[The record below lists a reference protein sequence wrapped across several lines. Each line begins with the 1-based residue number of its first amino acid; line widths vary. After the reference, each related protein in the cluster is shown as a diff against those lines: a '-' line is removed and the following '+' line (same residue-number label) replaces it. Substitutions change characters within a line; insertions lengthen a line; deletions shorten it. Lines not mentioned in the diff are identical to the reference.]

1 MDTLT
6 ATSSVLVDAGPSA
19 VWAGIT
25 DPELISKIFFGAKV
39 DTDWQEGSPIT
50 FSGEWDGKPFVD
62 KGEILRI
69 ERERL
74 FQYTYWSPLSGTV
87 DTPQNYAT
95 ITFRLAPRDGGTE
108 LTVTQD
114 SVADEAGRT
123 QAESNWQM
131 VLDNLKQEVEKG

>member
-6 ATSSVLVDAGPSA
+6 ATSSVQVDAGPSA

-25 DPELISKIFFGAKV
+25 DPELISKIFFGAQV

-50 FSGEWDGKPFVD
+50 FSGEWDGKPYVD
-62 KGEILRI
+62 KGEILRV
-69 ERERL
+69 EPERL
-74 FQYTYWSPLSGTV
+74 FQYTYWSPLSGT
-87 DTPQNYAT
+87 DDATQNYAT

-114 SVADEAGRT
+114 NVADEAGRAR
-123 QAESNWQM
+123 AESNWQM

>member
-6 ATSSVLVDAGPSA
+6 AKSSVLVDAAPSA

-25 DPELISKIFFGAKV
+25 DPELISKIFFGARV

-50 FSGEWDGKPFVD
+50 FSGEWDGKPYVD
-62 KGEILRI
+62 KGEILRV
-69 ERERL
+69 EPERL
-74 FQYTYWSPLSGTV
+74 FQYTYWSPLSGTG

-108 LTVTQD
+108 LTMTQD
-114 SVADEAGRT
+114 NVADEAGRT